1 MQGARCFPCF
11 GIIPPVALYR
21 EPTVASTVDWNP
33 SSGRVPHFSVRCFMR
48 ACKLT
53 LCLLPALAF
62 DCAQFRRAGTPGSDV
77 LVSFPDHL
85 RQGDQVVGFELHIRN
100 GTILAVDTVPR
111 DWVIRL
117 LAEWPGSEIRG
128 EPNHGASAFQDM
140 IPLKRFVIVHKERD
154 PFELMG
160 SVVVTTDFIT
170 KRTNLVRTGDFVL
183 EAVAPNPTV
192 QRRCAPTEIRTSSAA
207 GSRR

>member
-1 MQGARCFPCF
+1 
-11 GIIPPVALYR
+11 
-21 EPTVASTVDWNP
+21 
-33 SSGRVPHFSVRCFMR
+33 MR

-62 DCAQFRRAGTPGSDV
+62 GCAQFRRAGTPGSDV

-117 LAEWPGSEIRG
+117 LAEWPGSEMSG

-140 IPLKRFVIVHKERD
+140 IPLKRFVTVHKDRD
-154 PFELMG
+154 PFEFMG

-170 KRTNLVRTGDFVL
+170 MRTNLVRTGDFVL

-192 QRRCAPTEIRTSSAA
+192 QRVALRLKSERHQRQAPVADLWRA
-207 GSRR
+207 SRR